1 MITDAI
7 TALGGWSWWI
17 LGLVL
22 LALEV
27 VLPGTFFLW
36 FGVSALIIGISAVL
50 IDWPWQ
56 FQLVG
61 FVVLALVLVVV
72 GRRYFNWADPAAEQ
86 VLNQRANRL
95 VGNTYVLA
103 EPIVDGRGRVR
114 IDDTTWRITGPD
126 LPSGSRVRVVG
137 VDGALLHVEAEA

>member
-1 MITDAI
+1 MITEWV

-17 LGLVL
+17 AGLILLG
-22 LALEV
+22 LEV

-56 FQLVG
+56 FQMVG
-61 FVVLALVLVVV
+61 FIVLALVLVVI
-72 GRRYFNWADPAAEQ
+72 GRRWFSRYDTSAEQ
-86 VLNQRANRL
+86 VLNERAHRL
-95 VGNTYVLA
+95 VGSTYVLA

-114 IDDTTWRITGPD
+114 IDDTQWRIIGPD
-126 LPSGSRVRVVG
+126 LPSGRRIKVIG
-137 VDGALLHVEAEA
+137 VDGALLQVEPVA